1 MPKIERVNLK
11 TGQKPTD
18 IDWEEFFNRAIDK
31 LNQGITIDDLIKDA
45 SGRFPVDISGDAQTI
60 GGKTIEQILG
70 GDFPEIKKT
79 MMDLISGGKPLV
91 LKGGQA
97 TKSAQTANRIDLP
110 ETIIIQ
116 PEAITGYIN
125 RVDLPAKTIYTALAN
140 TVYYLDVVPSATD
153 YTWGTVHPQGS
164 YVTLATVTT
173 DANANIQSIVDT
185 RPLKVKLLEGYD
197 GQVSSSEEKFLP
209 NTGHKHTNAPGDAPP
224 IPAEGLADNAVTTR
238 AIANGA
244 VTPDKAP
251 QLLDVADMFKDFIA
265 WGLLPAVGNNLQT
278 TIPAGVAYLN
288 ASRLVVA
295 ADTIKTFTARK
306 HTVADL
312 KPDGTI
318 AFTEVDC
325 ETLIQ
330 DCESLWNEKV
340 SPNATVALDNVDYK
354 VGSASVK
361 VTVTA
366 AEVANAIL
374 VTKAIPLTDMSRGKS
389 VRIRIKSSVA
399 TALGDLQL
407 LLDDTAQCASP
418 VQALNLPALVANTWT
433 EAELFYTPTVAG
445 TDKIIS
451 IGLKYVKDLGVLT
464 FNIDDVQMQL
474 YPEEPPLVVAGAI
487 RLFKAETDSLKIR
500 AITAGTL
507 YKSFGVTGTIDLSR
521 DPSARFILPVGVDKW
536 AT

>member
-18 IDWEEFFNRAIDK
+18 VDWEEFFNRAIDR
-31 LNQGITIDDLIKDA
+31 LNAGLTVDDLQKDA
-45 SGRFPVDISGDAQTI
+45 SGRVPVDISGDATTI

-79 MMDLISGGKPLV
+79 MIDLISGGRPLV
-91 LKGGQA
+91 MKGGLAVTTPQA
-97 TKSAQTANRIDLP
+97 ANRIDLP
-110 ETIIIQ
+110 QTTVIQ
-116 PEAITGYIN
+116 PEPDTGYIN
-125 RVDLPAKTIYTALAN
+125 RVELPAKSIYTTLAN

-153 YTWGTVHPQGS
+153 YTWGTAHPQGS

-173 DANANIQSIVDT
+173 DANANIQNIVDT
-185 RPLKVKLLEGYD
+185 RPLKVKLLDGYD

-224 IPAEGLADNAVTTR
+224 IPAEGLADNAVTAR

-244 VTPDKAP
+244 VTPAKAP
-251 QLLDVADMFKDFIA
+251 QHLTVYDMFKDFVA

-288 ASRLVVA
+288 SSRLVVP

-318 AFTEVDC
+318 AFNEYDS
-325 ETLIQ
+325 ETLVH
-330 DCESLWNEKV
+330 DCESVWNEKV
-340 SPNATVALDNVDYK
+340 SANTTVTVDNVDYR

-361 VTVTA
+361 FDIRAT
-366 AEVANAIL
+366 EVANAIIGS
-374 VTKAIPLTDMSRGKS
+374 KAIPLTDFTRGKS
-389 VRIRIKSSVA
+389 IRMRVKSSIK
-399 TALGDLQL
+399 TALGNLQL
-407 LLDDTAQCASP
+407 VLDDTAQCASP
-418 VQALNLPALVANTWT
+418 VVAMSLPVLEPGVWT
-433 EAELFYTPTVAG
+433 DIELFYVPTTAG
-445 TDKIIS
+445 LDKIIS
-451 IGLKYVKDLGVLT
+451 IGIKYVTDLGAMIL
-464 FNIDDVQMQL
+464 NIDDLQMQL
-474 YPEEPPLVVAGAI
+474 YPAEPPIAVEGAM
-487 RLFKAETDSLKIR
+487 RLFKVETDALKIR
-500 AITAGTL
+500 IITPGQY
-507 YKSFGVTGTIDLSR
+507 YKSFGVTGTIDLNR
-521 DPSARFILPVGVDKW
+521 DPSARFILPVGTDKW